1 MQDNFSC
8 KKQRQNLN
16 AVLQAVRGVSFC
28 VVPHF
33 LLFIHDLPFY
43 SVGSLAQHFLQTG
56 FHTAAWPATWLIV
69 TGIITG
75 K

>member
-1 MQDNFSC
+1 MEDNFSC

-16 AVLQAVRGVSFC
+16 VALQAVRGVSIG
-28 VVPHF
+28 VVLHF
-33 LLFIHDLPFY
+33 LRFICDLPFY

-56 FHTAAWPATWLIV
+56 FLTAAWTATWLIV
-69 TGIITG
+69 TEIITG